1 MLRNYFT
8 IAIRNILKYKLFSA
22 INIAGLTVG
31 VAACL
36 FIFIYIKD
44 ELSYD
49 RFHKDADQIYRVG
62 LIGRMAGQEFNVSN
76 SCYPVGPA
84 MKDEI
89 PGITDYTRIWPASN
103 TVVFAFED
111 KSFSEKKVFYADSN
125 FFSFF
130 SFELI
135 EGDASTVLTEPNAVV
150 LTEDLATKYF
160 GTENPVGKLLTIG
173 PDKKSFKVTGV
184 AKRVPS
190 NSHFQFHALLSF
202 STVDNEIYKGWTG
215 NSLFTYV
222 KLDRSTNPAAVDASL
237 DELVIKHVG
246 PEIEQ
251 LGLNFDQFKEQ
262 GGKYSYMV
270 YPMVD
275 THLYSKLEGDP
286 EPGGDI
292 KYVYIFTAVGV
303 FILLIACINFMNL
316 STARSA
322 GRAKEVGLRK
332 TLGSMRSQLIGQFLS
347 ESFIYSLIA
356 MALAL
361 ALTYLLMPG
370 FNMLSGKSLL
380 FSSLLD
386 PVFVIVAVILLVI
399 IGLLAGS
406 YPALYLTAFN
416 PVEVLKGKIRSGM
429 KTKGVRSLLVVVQFS
444 VSIFLIAATLVVF
457 QQLNFMQERNLGIDK
472 NQVLTIQNLRNL
484 KENRKAF
491 KDRLDQLSGIIAS
504 SYTNNLFPGI
514 NNINVFRIADS
525 EQDRLLGSY
534 FADWDHQ
541 AVMKF
546 KVKEGRYFSRDLA
559 SDSSACLINESA
571 VRELGWTVESAVGSQ
586 ILDFNGDE
594 PKKITV
600 IGVIEDFNYE
610 SLKNQVR
617 PLVIQLTDISRQLMV
632 RYEGNPM
639 EVTSR
644 IEKLWK
650 EFAPGVPFE
659 YSFLDQDFDALFR
672 AEMRLRDL
680 FTVFSSLAIFIACLG
695 LFALAAFLTEQ
706 RTKEIGIRK
715 AMGAS
720 VSGLVLTLSKEFLIL
735 VGISFVLAVVPAWYF
750 MGQWLADFAY
760 RIELNVVVFVFAGL
774 LAFVVASLTIGFQSL
789 KAAKANPVNSLR
801 YE

>member
-8 IAIRNILKYKLFSA
+8 IASRNILKYKFFSA

-31 VAACL
+31 VTACL
-36 FIFIYIKD
+36 FIFIYVKE

-49 RFHKDADQIYRVG
+49 RFHKEADRIYRVG
-62 LIGRMAGQEFNVSN
+62 LMGRMAGQEFNVSN
-76 SCYPVGPA
+76 SCYPIGLT
-84 MKDEI
+84 MKEEI
-89 PGITDYTRIWPASN
+89 PGIADYTRIWPASN

-135 EGDASTVLTEPNAVV
+135 EGDASTMLTEPNAVV
-150 LTEDLATKYF
+150 LTEDLAKKYF
-160 GTENPVGKLLTIG
+160 THESALGKLLAIG

-184 AKRVPS
+184 AKKAPL

-202 STVDNEIYKGWTG
+202 STVDNQIYKGWTG
-215 NSLFTYV
+215 NSMFTYV
-222 KLDRSTNPAAVDASL
+222 KLDKNTSPAFVDAQL
-237 DELVIKHVG
+237 EEIVIKHVG

-251 LGLNFDQFKEQ
+251 LGFTYAQFKEQ

-275 THLYSKLEGDP
+275 THLRSKLEGDP
-286 EPGGDI
+286 EPAGDI
-292 KYVYIFTAVGV
+292 KYVYIFIAVGL
-303 FILLIACINFMNL
+303 FILIIACINFMNL

-332 TLGSMRSQLIGQFLS
+332 TLGSMRGQLVGQFLS

-356 MALAL
+356 MVLALAL
-361 ALTYLLMPG
+361 AYLLMPA
-370 FNMLSGKSLL
+370 FNVLSGKALS

-386 PVFVIVAVILLVI
+386 PVFGMVAAALVII

-406 YPALYLTAFN
+406 YPALYLTSFN

-472 NQVLTIQNLRNL
+472 NRVITIQNMRNL
-484 KENRKAF
+484 GESRKSF
-491 KDRLDQLSGIIAS
+491 KDKLDQLSGIKAS

-514 NNINVFRIADS
+514 NNINVFRIAGS
-525 EQDRLLGSY
+525 EQDRLLASY
-534 FADWDHQ
+534 FTDWDHQ

-546 KVKEGRYFSRDLA
+546 NVKDGRYFSRDLA

-571 VRELGWTVESAVGSQ
+571 VRELGWTLETAIGSE
-586 ILDFNGDE
+586 ILDFSGDNA
-594 PKKITV
+594 KKITV
-600 IGVIEDFNYE
+600 IGVIEDFNFE
-610 SLKNQVR
+610 SLKSQVR
-617 PLVIQLTDISRQLMV
+617 PLVIQLVDISRQLMV
-632 RYEGNPM
+632 RYEGSPV
-639 EVTSR
+639 EATAS
-644 IEKLWK
+644 IEALWK

-672 AEMRLRDL
+672 AEMRMRDL
-680 FTVFSSLAIFIACLG
+680 FTIFSSLAIFIACLG

-720 VSGLVLTLSKEFLIL
+720 VSGLVLTLSKEFMIL
-735 VGISFVLAVVPAWYF
+735 VALSFVLAVIPAWYF

-760 RIELNVVVFVFAGL
+760 RIELNAAVFMLAGL
-774 LAFVVASLTIGFQSL
+774 MAFVVASLTIGFQAL
-789 KAAKANPVNSLR
+789 KAANTNPVKSLR